1 MSEVLTRASSQLTTL
16 FDILTH
22 VDAHRIT
29 FDVYM
34 CAPVSIAH
42 RLDA

>member
-1 MSEVLTRASSQLTTL
+1 MLEVLTRASSQLTL

-22 VDAHRIT
+22 VDAHRIA
-29 FDVYM
+29 FDVYV

-42 RLDA
+42 HLDA